1 MGRLILLLGGN
12 QGDVSDTFDK
22 VHRLLNEHIG
32 DIVQFSALY
41 ESEPWGFESE
51 NNFINQ
57 VVELQCSLGSEKILS
72 VTQKIEQGFGRKA
85 KSTES
90 YSSRPLDIDIL
101 FYDDLIVSVPELTI
115 PHPRLHE
122 RMFTLLPLSEKWEQ
136 LIHPVLNKSVKQMK
150 EECDDTGWV
159 KKQII
164 DLR

>member
-22 VHRLLNEHIG
+22 VHLLLEENIG
-32 DIVQFSALY
+32 KIIQYSSLY

-57 VVELQCSLGSEKILS
+57 VVELQCSLGSETILS

-85 KSTES
+85 KSIKG

-101 FYDDLIVSVPELTI
+101 FYDDLIVSVPDLTI

-136 LIHPVLNKSVKQMK
+136 LIHPVFNKSVKQMR
-150 EECDDTGWV
+150 EECEDPGWV
-159 KKQII
+159 KKQIAG
-164 DLR
+164 LR